1 MQLSAF
7 MAVHVDAIVAEWEA
21 FAGTPTPAAGSMSQ
35 PALRGRHREVVMAI
49 VAHMQANPAELE
61 PVGASGPRD
70 AVAAAAGGAASQH
83 GALRQAAGVGLPQ
96 LVSEFHA
103 LRSGVVAR
111 WRRGETT
118 LDAASAI
125 EDLARFDA
133 AVDQALADAVQRHS
147 SDATTSRDLF
157 LAVLGH
163 DLRSPLQAIEMA
175 SLVLTQATLADAT
188 RQQVGMRVR
197 RASKSMNRLITDLLD
212 FTRSRLG
219 RAIPIERS
227 ACDLRLLCEQALDD
241 ARASHSQHP
250 FVHNLGGDLN
260 LPVDPARLLQALSN
274 LLNNAVEHGD
284 PGEPVSLVARGDED
298 GVVLAVAN
306 SGAPIPPDAL
316 RVIFDP
322 LVQGPA
328 TAAELDRRSKT
339 SLGLGL
345 FIVREI
351 VRGHGGTIEV
361 QSTAEYGTAFTVRLP
376 RGPAQG

>member
-1 MQLSAF
+1 MQLSSFIA
-7 MAVHVDAIVAEWEA
+7 AHLDAIVAEWEA
-21 FAGTPTPAAGSMSQ
+21 FARTLEVAAGSTSQ
-35 PALRGRHREVVMAI
+35 PALRGQHREVVMAI
-49 VAHMQANPAELE
+49 ALHMQTNPAAVELA
-61 PVGASGPRD
+61 GASRPLD
-70 AVAAAAGGAASQH
+70 ATAAAPGSAAAAH

-103 LRSGVVAR
+103 LRSGVIAR
-111 WRRGETT
+111 WRRGETPIDPA
-118 LDAASAI
+118 LAI
-125 EDLARFDA
+125 EDLARFNA
-133 AVDQALADAVQRHS
+133 AVDQALADSVQRHS
-147 SDATTSRDLF
+147 SDATTSRDMF

-175 SLVLTQATLADAT
+175 SLVLTQATLADAA

-197 RASKSMNRLITDLLD
+197 RASKAMNRLITDLLD

-227 ACDLRLLCEQALDD
+227 ACDLELLCEQALDD
-241 ARASHSQHP
+241 ARASHPGLSFAPQ
-250 FVHNLGGDLN
+250 LSGDLN

-284 PGEPVSLVARGDED
+284 EREPVSLVARGDEG
-298 GVVLAVAN
+298 GVVLAIAN

-328 TAAELDRRSKT
+328 TAAEPDRRSKT

-351 VRGHGGTIEV
+351 VLGHGGTIEV
-361 QSTAEYGTAFTVRLP
+361 QSSAESGTAFTIRLP
-376 RGPAQG
+376 REPAQG